1 MKSKIAINISF
12 IFLITGFFFSD
23 LKSQI
28 KNLIVV
34 KVGTTVITSVDV
46 QNEILTNLLLNKV
59 ELTQENINNGK
70 SFAIQN
76 LISKRLKRNEIE
88 KYEVTNYDK
97 NELIKYTKNIA
108 KSFDTNISGL
118 KKFLTNTR
126 LITMYLL
133 KIMKRNFF
141 GIH

>member
-70 SFAIQN
+70 
-76 LISKRLKRNEIE
+76 
-88 KYEVTNYDK
+88 
-97 NELIKYTKNIA
+97 
-108 KSFDTNISGL
+108 
-118 KKFLTNTR
+118 
-126 LITMYLL
+126 
-133 KIMKRNFF
+133 
-141 GIH
+141 